1 MEFADHR
8 PLYDWCIERVQPSG
22 LLPNS
27 AEGWRPRQTEFSRLN
42 LQYTVLSKR
51 KLIQLVTGRHVDG
64 WDDPRLPTISGLRR
78 RGYPSAAIR
87 LFCERIGI
95 SRAEGTIEID
105 VFEET
110 MREHLDA
117 EAPRIFAVA
126 EPLKLTITNWI
137 PDAEDTFTVENHPKR
152 TEYGARE
159 IKFTNE
165 LLIDKSDFFDTGV
178 KGDLPPPKGFKRLL
192 LNNCVRLKNAFVVT
206 CYDVVRDPVTGDVIE
221 VLCTYDRDT
230 SNGRNSPNS
239 KKPKGIVQWVSQ
251 KYGVPVQL
259 NIYDRLFSTPIP
271 GRDHPDGD
279 FLHDINADSKS
290 IVTNAYIEP
299 SIANWATG
307 SVFQFERLGYFYLDP
322 VSNPSLPQQEGN
334 SVMSKDKNP
343 SYIFNR
349 VVTLKDTWQQALVDR
364 EGPATASTPE
374 SAALTAEY
382 YRLDI
387 RVGQVMS
394 VEQHP
399 AAENL
404 YIQQIDCGDEK
415 GPRVVVSGL
424 VKYLESDQLLGK
436 KVVVLCNLKPSK
448 FRGVMSEGMVLTAVQ
463 ESSTTGPDGTATS
476 TITALELISPP
487 ANAKAGENL
496 YLSLSDVNQPSTT
509 TLSKDAWL
517 KIAPK
522 LRVNEKKELC
532 FDGPQNSLKTKKGPC
547 VTTSLTET
555 QVQ

>member
-1 MEFADHR
+1 
-8 PLYDWCIERVQPSG
+8 VQPSG
-22 LLPNS
+22 LLPNA

-51 KLIQLVTGRHVDG
+51 KLIQLVTGQHVDG

-126 EPLKLTITNWI
+126 DPLKLTITNWI

-152 TEYGARE
+152 PEYGNRD

-165 LLIDKSDFFDTGV
+165 LYIDKSDFFDTGV
-178 KGDLPPPKGFKRLL
+178 RGDLPPPKGFKRLL

-206 CYDVVRDPVTGDVIE
+206 CYDVVRNPITGEVTE

-239 KKPKGIVQWVSQ
+239 KKPKGIIQWVSQ
-251 KYGVPVQL
+251 KYGLPMQL

-271 GRDHPDGD
+271 GRDQEDGD
-279 FLHDINADSKS
+279 FLKDINAGSKS
-290 IVTNAYIEP
+290 VVTRAYIEP
-299 SIANWATG
+299 SIANWTAG

-322 VSNPSLPQQEGN
+322 VSNPLLAGSSSSGIISSDTSTMTRKEG
-334 SVMSKDKNP
+334 SSSSTPFV
-343 SYIFNR
+343 FNR
-349 VVTLKDTWQQALVDR
+349 VVTLKDTWQQTLAEK

-374 SAALTAEY
+374 SVALAAEY

-387 RVGQVMS
+387 RVGHVMS
-394 VEQHP
+394 VEPHP

-424 VKYLESDQLLGK
+424 VKYLTPDQLLGK

-448 FRGVMSEGMVLTAVQ
+448 FRGVMSEGMVLTSVRE
-463 ESSTTGPDGTATS
+463 ESATGPDGTTAIS

-496 YLSLSDVNQPSTT
+496 YLSLSDVNQPSST

-532 FDGPQNSLKTKKGPC
+532 FDGMQNALKTKKGVC
-547 VTTSLTET
+547 TTTSLTDT